1 MGCNIELTSITNA
14 MKARDLLRKNRFT
27 VTVEKIT
34 GNTSAGCAYNVVV
47 ERDCDR
53 ATKLL
58 NQAGIRIRG
67 IS

>member
-14 MKARDLLRKNRFT
+14 MKARDLLRKNKFT
-27 VTVEKIT
+27 VTVEKIA
-34 GNTSAGCAYNVVV
+34 GNTSGGCAYNVAV
-47 ERDCDR
+47 EKDCDR